1 MNVSVSTV
9 SSTMLMMLIIIAIG
23 YIARKAGFMDGEFT
37 EKLSGVTLCVCQ
49 PFMIISAIVSIEY
62 SEARLKDGLTVL
74 MLCIFNHALFA
85 LLARLMTCKFKKN
98 SLRRISEFAMIFGNC
113 GFYGFPVYRAIFG
126 DTGVFLGSFYVLGFN
141 ILGWSYGLYIIK
153 KGNPSAKISV
163 KKMLLNFGTIS
174 SLIGIV
180 IFVLRINIPSPVM
193 SAFEAV
199 GDMCTPL
206 SLFII
211 GSLISTIPFKKLF
224 SNLRV
229 YYVSAMRLVVFPV
242 IASSVLLLFRFA
254 GVSDELIIF
263 GSIAA
268 AMPTA
273 SLAAMFAAK
282 YDLEPDFA
290 ALTAGLA
297 TIASV
302 ITIPFVAWFIG
313 FCR

>member
-1 MNVSVSTV
+1 
-9 SSTMLMMLIIIAIG
+9 MLMMLFIILIG
-23 YIARKAGFMDGEFT
+23 YAARKAGFMDGEFT
-37 EKLSGVTLCVCQ
+37 EKLSGLTLCVCQ

-62 SEARLKDGLTVL
+62 SPVRLKDGLTVL
-74 MLCIFNHALFA
+74 MLCVFNHALFA
-85 LLARLMTCKFKKN
+85 LLAKLMTCKFKDN
-98 SLRRISEFAMIFGNC
+98 PTRRISEFAMIFGNC

-126 DTGVFLGSFYVLGFN
+126 DVGVFLGSFYVLGFN

-153 KGNPSAKISV
+153 KGNPDAKISV
-163 KKMLLNFGTIS
+163 KKMFLNFGTVS
-174 SLIGIV
+174 SLIGIA
-180 IFVLRINIPSPVM
+180 IFLLKINIPAPMM
-193 SAFEAV
+193 SAFKTI

-211 GSLISTIPFKKLF
+211 GSLISTIPLKKLF
-224 SNLRV
+224 SNLKV
-229 YYVSAMRLVVFPV
+229 YYVGSMRLIVFPV
-242 IASSVLLLFRFA
+242 IASSVLLLFRLL
-254 GVSDELIIF
+254 GVSDELIVF

-297 TIASV
+297 TVASV
-302 ITIPFVAWFIG
+302 VTIPLVAWYIG
-313 FCR
+313 VLR

>member
-1 MNVSVSTV
+1 MNVSVATV
-9 SSTMLMMLIIIAIG
+9 SETMLMMLIIILIG
-23 YIARKAGFMDGEFT
+23 YAARKAGFMDGEFT
-37 EKLSGVTLCVCQ
+37 EKLSGLTLCVCQ

-62 SEARLKDGLTVL
+62 STERLRDGLTVL

-85 LLARLMTCKFKKN
+85 LLAKLMTLKYKEN
-98 SLRRISEFAMIFGNC
+98 ALRRISEFAMIFGNC

-126 DTGVFLGSFYVLGFN
+126 DVGVFLGSFYVLGFN
-141 ILGWSYGLYIIK
+141 IIGWSYGLYIIK

-163 KKMLLNFGTIS
+163 KKMFLNFGTIS
-174 SLIGIV
+174 SLIGIA
-180 IFVLRINIPSPVM
+180 IFLLRIRIPSPVM
-193 SAFEAV
+193 SAFNAV

-211 GSLISTIPFKKLF
+211 GSLISTIPLKKLF
-224 SNLRV
+224 SNLKV
-229 YYVSAMRLVVFPV
+229 YYVSAMRLIVFPAAAAV
-242 IASSVLLLFRFA
+242 ILLLFRYFNVA
-254 GVSDELIIF
+254 DELIIF

-282 YDLEPDFA
+282 YKLEPDFA

-297 TIASV
+297 TVASV
-302 ITIPFVAWFIG
+302 VTIPLIAWFVG
-313 FCR
+313 VLR